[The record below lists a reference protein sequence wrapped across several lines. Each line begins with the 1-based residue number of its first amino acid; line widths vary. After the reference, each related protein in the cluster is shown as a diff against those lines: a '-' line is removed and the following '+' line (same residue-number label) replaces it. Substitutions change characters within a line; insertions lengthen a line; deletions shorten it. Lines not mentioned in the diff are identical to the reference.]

1 MYPPCAGRSRKF
13 GTALESQFRTILNH
27 YAMKAP
33 IDLYRRLKLQAK
45 RLLLAGE
52 VDRYMDTLRRLHE
65 LRRSGGA
72 AMA

>member
-1 MYPPCAGRSRKF
+1 
-13 GTALESQFRTILNH
+13 
-27 YAMKAP
+27 MKAP
-33 IDLYRRLKLQAK
+33 INLYRSLKLQAK
-45 RLLLAGE
+45 RLLLAGD